1 MNDLKVVKIHI
12 SDLLRLM
19 SNMQNGDYIGLAARQ
34 DGAEGADFYF
44 LAKVDLPVGNLDP
57 IFVINYFGPNCPAPT
72 TAPRAFYPTIFLLK
86 SALSA
91 RGLLK
96 KNNELFVSE
105 TDYRRFN

>member
-34 DGAEGADFYF
+34 DGAEGANFYF
-44 LAKVDLPVGNLDP
+44 LVKIDLPVGNLDP
-57 IFVINYFGPNCPAPT
+57 IFVINYFGPNSPIPA
-72 TAPRAFYPTIFLLK
+72 TAPHAFYPKTFLLK
-86 SALSA
+86 AALNT
-91 RGLLK
+91 RRLLLK
-96 KNNELFVSE
+96 NDELFVSE